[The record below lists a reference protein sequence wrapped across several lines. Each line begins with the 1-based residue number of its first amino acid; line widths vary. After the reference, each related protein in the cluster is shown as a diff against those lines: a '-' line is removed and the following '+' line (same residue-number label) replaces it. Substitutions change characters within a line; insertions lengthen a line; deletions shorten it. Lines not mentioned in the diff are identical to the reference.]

1 MTEALQP
8 DISPVVN
15 AIYEAIAD
23 WFPRQKA
30 EARGQLAFC
39 IAHDVLHVRHVEAE
53 LWVISL
59 DRAL

>member
-1 MTEALQP
+1 MTEYLQP

-15 AIYEAIAD
+15 AIYEAIKD

-30 EARGQLAFC
+30 EARGQLAFA

-53 LWVISL
+53 LWVVSL
-59 DRAL
+59 DRTL

>member
-1 MTEALQP
+1 MTEYLQP

-15 AIYEAIAD
+15 AIYEAIAE
-23 WFPRQKA
+23 WFPRQRA
-30 EARGQLAFC
+30 DARGQLAFA

-53 LWVISL
+53 LWVVSL

>member
-1 MTEALQP
+1 MTEYLQP
-8 DISPVVN
+8 DISPVVD
-15 AIYEAIAD
+15 AIYEIRE

-30 EARGQLAFC
+30 AARGQLAFA

-53 LWVISL
+53 LWVVSL